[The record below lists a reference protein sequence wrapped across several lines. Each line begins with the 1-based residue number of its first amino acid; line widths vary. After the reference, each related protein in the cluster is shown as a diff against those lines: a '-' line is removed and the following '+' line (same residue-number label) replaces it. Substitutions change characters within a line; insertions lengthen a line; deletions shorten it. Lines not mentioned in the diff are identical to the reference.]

1 VTEDEEM
8 RDQAVGRE
16 EEGHEE
22 EEEEE
27 ESDDSDAELDVSKL
41 ETQEHV
47 QVEMWRA
54 CQVYRLA
61 NRLQIPSPRKVRR
74 EAMGKTFI
82 PRPCRPSTL
91 TASRP
96 QPSFRQTT
104 GETADPDSYKPS
116 YSWIL
121 NPQPYKPSYSGIL
134 NPRP

>member
-1 VTEDEEM
+1 MTEDEEM

-74 EAMGKTFI
+74 GRWE
-82 PRPCRPSTL
+82 
-91 TASRP
+91 
-96 QPSFRQTT
+96 
-104 GETADPDSYKPS
+104 KPF
-116 YSWIL
+116 
-121 NPQPYKPSYSGIL
+121 P
-134 NPRP
+134 

>member
-1 VTEDEEM
+1 MTEDEEM

-16 EEGHEE
+16 EEGHEEE

-61 NRLQIPSPRKVRR
+61 NRLQIPSPRKVQRGD
-74 EAMGKTFI
+74 GKNLY
-82 PRPCRPSTL
+82 P
-91 TASRP
+91 
-96 QPSFRQTT
+96 
-104 GETADPDSYKPS
+104 
-116 YSWIL
+116 
-121 NPQPYKPSYSGIL
+121 
-134 NPRP
+134 